1 MVKKST
7 SKVQSMI
14 LLYVR
19 IVHAT
24 DVRIRGDIPQI
35 TGFYNMNARS
45 NTRLLL
51 LFAIS
56 QREIRGHC
64 HVNALGDQAF
74 ADVTTHLI
82 AFVETVELGQLI

>member
-1 MVKKST
+1 
-7 SKVQSMI
+7 
-14 LLYVR
+14 
-19 IVHAT
+19 
-24 DVRIRGDIPQI
+24 
-35 TGFYNMNARS
+35 MNARS